1 MRHLPLTSMTAM
13 KCPPLYIVNLRIRN
27 STINGHFADTL
38 KIYSSMLRNT
48 RIHGN
53 SHTFPLLFKSCAA
66 LTSLYDGTKLHAHVL
81 QLGFQQDIFVQTSLL
96 DMYSKCSDLASAR
109 NVFDEMLTRNVIS
122 WNTMISAYCRGFR
135 VKEAVNLLKEMWVL
149 GLELSASTF
158 IGVVAACTN
167 IQLGLSLHCFV
178 FKLRLLQCEIPLA
191 NSVMNMYVKF
201 GLIDGARSVFDTLD
215 ERSIISWT
223 TIIDGYINAG
233 NVGEAFN
240 LFNRMRQLV
249 GVSQDMVLLVKII
262 SGCVQAGNLLLASS
276 VHSLVL
282 KSGYDGED
290 LMDNLV
296 LNMYAKCGDIV
307 SARRVFEMVDEKCI
321 FLWTSM
327 IAAYA
332 QYGYPAEA
340 LDLFKRLLRTGLKPN
355 EATVASILSACA
367 DLGSLSVGKEIEH
380 YVKLNGLAS
389 NRQVQTSLI
398 HMFCKCGSIEKA
410 EEVFARVLDRDLAV
424 WSSMINGYAIHGMG
438 NEALTLFHQ
447 MQITDFF
454 SLDHVV
460 FTSILLACSHSGFV
474 EDGLK
479 YFKSMKKDYGIEPGI
494 EHYTCL
500 VDLLGRAGHFDL
512 ALKTIQEMPVQV
524 QAQVWAPLL
533 SACRKYR
540 NIELGE
546 YVARKLL
553 DLNPGNTSN
562 YVLMANIY
570 TSGGKWKEASV
581 TRSMMRSR
589 GLVKEPGWSQVEIN
603 GYIHVFIA
611 GDRSHHQSADIYKK
625 LDELNIKLTEA
636 GYIAEIDMVVHDLE
650 NEEKE
655 ESLKVHSERLAV
667 AWGLISTDPGTTLT
681 IIKNLQTCGDC
692 HSFLKFTSK
701 VTDRHLIVRD
711 GQRFHH
717 FQFGFCSCK
726 DFW

>member
-1 MRHLPLTSMTAM
+1 MRHLPLTSITS
-13 KCPPLYIVNLRIRN
+13 KKSPLYLFNLRIRN
-27 STINGHFADTL
+27 STNNGHFADTL

-48 RIHGN
+48 HVHGN
-53 SHTFPLLFKSCAA
+53 SFTFPLLFKACAA

-81 QLGFQQDIFVQTSLL
+81 QLGFQQDIFVQTSIL

-109 NVFDEMLTRNVIS
+109 NVFDEMLTKNVVS
-122 WNTMISAYCRGFR
+122 WNTMISAYCRGFC
-135 VKEAVNLLKEMWVL
+135 VMEAMDLLKEMR
-149 GLELSASTF
+149 GFGFELSASTF
-158 IGVVAACTN
+158 IGVVAACSDLR
-167 IQLGLSLHCFV
+167 LGSSLHCCV
-178 FKLRLLQCEIPLA
+178 FKLGLLQCELPLA
-191 NSVMNMYVKF
+191 NSVMNMYVKC

-215 ERSIISWT
+215 ERSIVSWT
-223 TIIDGYINAG
+223 TIIDGYINIG
-233 NVGEAFN
+233 NVGEAIN
-240 LFNRMRQLV
+240 LFNGMRQAM
-249 GVSQDMVLLVKII
+249 GVCQDMVLFIKII

-290 LMDNLV
+290 QMDNLV
-296 LNMYAKCGDIV
+296 LNMYAKCGDFV
-307 SARRVFEMVDEKCI
+307 SAQRVFEKVDEKCI

-332 QYGYPAEA
+332 QNGYPAEA
-340 LDLFKRLLRTGLKPN
+340 LELFKRLVRTGLEPN
-355 EATVASILSACA
+355 EATIASTLSACA

-398 HMFCKCGSIEKA
+398 HMFCKCGSVEKA
-410 EEVFARVLDRDLAV
+410 EEVFEGVLQRDLAV
-424 WSSMINGYAIHGMG
+424 WSAMINGYAIHGMG
-438 NEALTLFHQ
+438 DKALKLFHQ
-447 MQITDFF
+447 MQMTEIF
-454 SLDHVV
+454 SLDHIV

-479 YFKSMKKDYGIEPGI
+479 YFKSMENDYGMEPGI

-500 VDLLGRAGHFDL
+500 VDLLGRAGHFNL
-512 ALKTIQEMPVQV
+512 ALKTIQEMPVHV
-524 QAQVWAPLL
+524 QAQVWSPLL
-533 SACRKYR
+533 SACRKHR

-570 TSGGKWKEASV
+570 TSGGRWKEAAV
-581 TRSMMRSR
+581 TRSIMRNR

-603 GYIHVFIA
+603 GYIHVFTA
-611 GDRSHHQSADIYKK
+611 GDRSHHQSAGIYRK
-625 LDELNIKLTEA
+625 LDELNVKLKEA
-636 GYIAEIDMVVHDLE
+636 GYIAETDMVVHDLE

-655 ESLKVHSERLAV
+655 DSLKVHSERLAV
-667 AWGLISTDPGTTLT
+667 AWGLISTDSGTTLT

-701 VTDRHLIVRD
+701 VTGRHLIVRD

-717 FQFGFCSCK
+717 FQSGSCSCK